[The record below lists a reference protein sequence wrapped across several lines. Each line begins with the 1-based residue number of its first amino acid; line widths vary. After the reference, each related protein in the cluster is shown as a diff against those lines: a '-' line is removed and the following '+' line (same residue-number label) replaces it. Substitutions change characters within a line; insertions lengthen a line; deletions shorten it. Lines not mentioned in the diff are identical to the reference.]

1 MPVSER
7 SILNAHGS
15 PCTPTA
21 GAPASSGSASLT
33 RPSLS
38 AGNPHMHMHNVSY
51 SAASAAA
58 GDQGRTSPAGRE
70 RPHSAAASGGT
81 RGSEPAALQPALQP
95 GFSLQSL
102 QPALAHEIE
111 EIDGRDLQPSAL
123 QRSALQPSAAL
134 QLSALQ
140 SSALQPVLQPGAL
153 QPPSLQPERGFTRRS
168 KAAARPATAS
178 ASLRRS
184 SSAVTVPRGS
194 ASAAY
199 PRGSSAAGRAF
210 KGGPSSGTP
219 PPRRA
224 THDTGGPHTHSYIHT
239 RRTLTR
245 AESAPPA
252 AAAGATP
259 SPGSAAELRGGSA
272 AIRGGSAA
280 ISSGSAAGG
289 ASRGRAA
296 APSRAARG
304 FVISDDL
311 ELIRRREGL
320 EPTKMVEAL
329 PYG

>member
-1 MPVSER
+1 
-7 SILNAHGS
+7 
-15 PCTPTA
+15 
-21 GAPASSGSASLT
+21 
-33 RPSLS
+33 
-38 AGNPHMHMHNVSY
+38 MHMHNVSY

-58 GDQGRTSPAGRE
+58 GRQGRTSPAGRE

-81 RGSEPAALQPALQP
+81 RGPEPAALQPALQP
-95 GFSLQSL
+95 GLFSLQSL

-153 QPPSLQPERGFTRRS
+153 QPPSLQPERGITRRS

-194 ASAAY
+194 ASAAVTV

-252 AAAGATP
+252 AAAEATP

-280 ISSGSAAGG
+280 IRGGSAAGS
-289 ASRGRAA
+289 ASREGAA
-296 APSRAARG
+296 SRAARG

-320 EPTKMVEAL
+320 EPTKVVWR